1 MIEEWYLQP
10 DILDTNEETKFND
23 FLKQIKE
30 EQKNKDMSLSEEDFN
45 YKTPGKM
52 LQTLHN
58 LKRSRDIFNWKY
70 YWRLWKESLK
80 HARGCRGCW

>member
-45 YKTPGKM
+45 YKMPGKM

-70 YWRLWKESLK
+70 YWRLWK
-80 HARGCRGCW
+80 

>member
-45 YKTPGKM
+45 YKMPGKM

-58 LKRSRDIFNWKY
+58 LKRSRDIFNRKY
-70 YWRLWKESLK
+70 YWRLWK
-80 HARGCRGCW
+80 